1 VYFQCF
7 SYSTVAAAPADIKS
21 HDDMSEQLKMSSN
34 THPRKPITLYCSR
47 PTQTQDDS
55 EAEESDFP
63 PFLEGSL
70 SPIMSRPSPVR
81 PRSRYLP
88 AATSGSQQQLT
99 ISGATGSGKEQ
110 HRRLPNAGLGQT
122 NVVNT
127 VTTANTK
134 VSNSIH
140 FLM

>member
-1 VYFQCF
+1 
-7 SYSTVAAAPADIKS
+7 
-21 HDDMSEQLKMSSN
+21 
-34 THPRKPITLYCSR
+34 
-47 PTQTQDDS
+47 
-55 EAEESDFP
+55 
-63 PFLEGSL
+63 
-70 SPIMSRPSPVR
+70 MSRPSPVR

-140 FLM
+140 FLT

>member
-7 SYSTVAAAPADIKS
+7 SYSTAAAAPADIKS

-47 PTQTQDDS
+47 PTQTQGDS

-63 PFLEGSL
+63 QGSL

-81 PRSRYLP
+81 PRSHYLP
-88 AATSGSQQQLT
+88 AATSGSQQQL
-99 ISGATGSGKEQ
+99 G
-110 HRRLPNAGLGQT
+110 
-122 NVVNT
+122 VN
-127 VTTANTK
+127 
-134 VSNSIH
+134 
-140 FLM
+140 MM